1 MDKSSI
7 LKAFNNHIIEMLDDL
22 ITIYPRNTELRTTKT
37 FIERLKKM
45 NPKGMIKLWYSNVVI
60 KYKTQ
65 IMNSDEDFFATKE
78 IDGNDLGEYNNDKV
92 RKFLEIMQ
100 KEIGKATESNKQK
113 CFKYLQN
120 LVKLS
125 EIYFNYLF

>member
-7 LKAFNNHIIEMLDDL
+7 LKAFNNHIIEMIDDL
-22 ITIYPRNTELRTTKT
+22 ITIYPRNPELRTTKT
-37 FIERLKKM
+37 FVERLKKM
-45 NPKGMIKLWYSNVVI
+45 NPKGMIKLWYSNVVV

-65 IMNSDEDFFATKE
+65 IMNSDEDFFANKE
-78 IDGNDLGEYNNDKV
+78 IEGKDLGEYNNDKV
-92 RKFLEIMQ
+92 RNFLETMQ
-100 KEIGKATESNKQK
+100 KEIGKATESNKKK

-125 EIYFNYLF
+125 EIYFN

>member
-7 LKAFNNHIIEMLDDL
+7 LKAFNNHILEMIDDL
-22 ITIYPRNTELRTTKT
+22 ITIYPRNAELRTTKT
-37 FIERLKKM
+37 FVEKLKKM
-45 NPKGMIKLWYSNVVI
+45 NPKGMIKLWYSNVVV

-65 IMNSDEDFFATKE
+65 IMNSDEDFFANKE
-78 IDGNDLGEYNNDKV
+78 IEGKDLGEYNNDKV
-92 RKFLEIMQ
+92 RNFLETMQ
-100 KEIGKATESNKQK
+100 KEIGKATESNKKK

-125 EIYFNYLF
+125 EIYFN

>member
-1 MDKSSI
+1 
-7 LKAFNNHIIEMLDDL
+7 MLDDL

-65 IMNSDEDFFATKE
+65 IINSDEDFFATKE

-100 KEIGKATESNKQK
+100 KEIGKATESNKKK

-125 EIYFNYLF
+125 EIYFN

>member
-7 LKAFNNHIIEMLDDL
+7 LKAFNNHILEMIDDL
-22 ITIYPRNTELRTTKT
+22 ITIYPRNAELRTTKT
-37 FIERLKKM
+37 FVEKLKKM

-65 IMNSDEDFFATKE
+65 IMNSDEDFFANKE
-78 IDGNDLGEYNNDKV
+78 IEGKDLGEYNNDKV
-92 RKFLEIMQ
+92 RNFLETMQ
-100 KEIGKATESNKQK
+100 KEIGKATESNKKK

-125 EIYFNYLF
+125 EIYFN

>member
-7 LKAFNNHIIEMLDDL
+7 LKAFNNHIIEMIDDL
-22 ITIYPRNTELRTTKT
+22 ITIYPRNAELRTTKT
-37 FIERLKKM
+37 FVEKLKKM
-45 NPKGMIKLWYSNVVI
+45 NPKGMIKLWYSNVVV

-65 IMNSDEDFFATKE
+65 IMNSDEDFFANKE
-78 IDGNDLGEYNNDKV
+78 IEGKDLGEYNNDKV
-92 RKFLEIMQ
+92 RNFLETMQ
-100 KEIGKATESNKQK
+100 KEIGKATESNKKK

-125 EIYFNYLF
+125 EIYFN

>member
-125 EIYFNYLF
+125 EIYFN

>member
-7 LKAFNNHIIEMLDDL
+7 LKAFNNPIIEMIDDL
-22 ITIYPRNTELRTTKT
+22 ITIYPRNSELRTTKT
-37 FIERLKKM
+37 FVEKLKKM

-92 RKFLEIMQ
+92 RNFLETMQ
-100 KEIGKATESNKQK
+100 KEIGKATESNKKK

-125 EIYFNYLF
+125 EIYFN

>member
-7 LKAFNNHIIEMLDDL
+7 LKAFNNHIIEMIDDL
-22 ITIYPRNTELRTTKT
+22 IRIYPKNSELLTTKS
-37 FIERLKKM
+37 FVEKLKKV
-45 NPKGMIKLWYSNVVI
+45 NPKSMIKLWYSSVVV

-65 IMNSDEDFFATKE
+65 IMNSDEKFFMTKE
-78 IDGNDLGEYNNDKV
+78 IEGNDLGEYNNEKV
-92 RKFLEIMQ
+92 RRFLVLMQ
-100 KEIGKATESNKQK
+100 KEIGKASESNKKK

-125 EIYFNYLF
+125 ELYFN

>member
-7 LKAFNNHIIEMLDDL
+7 LKAFNNHIIEMIDDL
-22 ITIYPRNTELRTTKT
+22 ITIYPRNSELRTTKT
-37 FIERLKKM
+37 FVEKLKKM

-92 RKFLEIMQ
+92 RNFLETMQ
-100 KEIGKATESNKQK
+100 KEIGKATESNKKK

-125 EIYFNYLF
+125 EIYFN

>member
-100 KEIGKATESNKQK
+100 KEIGKATDSNKQK

-125 EIYFNYLF
+125 EIYFN

>member
-7 LKAFNNHIIEMLDDL
+7 LKAFNNHIIEMIDDL
-22 ITIYPRNTELRTTKT
+22 ITIYPKNSELLTTKS
-37 FIERLKKM
+37 FVEKLKKV
-45 NPKGMIKLWYSNVVI
+45 NPKGMIKLWYSSVVV

-65 IMNSDEDFFATKE
+65 IMNSDEKFFMTKE
-78 IDGNDLGEYNNDKV
+78 IKGNDLGEYNNEKV
-92 RKFLEIMQ
+92 RKFLVLMQ
-100 KEIGKATESNKQK
+100 KEIGKASDSNKKK

-125 EIYFNYLF
+125 EIYFN

>member
-7 LKAFNNHIIEMLDDL
+7 LKAFNNHIIEMIDDL
-22 ITIYPRNTELRTTKT
+22 ITIYPRNAELRTTKT
-37 FIERLKKM
+37 FVERLKKM
-45 NPKGMIKLWYSNVVI
+45 NPKGMIKLWYSNVVV

-65 IMNSDEDFFATKE
+65 IMNSDEDFFANKE
-78 IDGNDLGEYNNDKV
+78 IEGKDLGEYNNDKV
-92 RKFLEIMQ
+92 RSFLETMQ
-100 KEIGKATESNKQK
+100 KEIGKATESNKKK

-125 EIYFNYLF
+125 EIYFN